1 VQQPGGLIIRRGDVY
16 TLLTDRPDNRRPLDW
31 ERNKVDLMLM
41 EGQTFSCPWTGK
53 TLREPTDYD
62 LDHLMPVSVYPIN
75 EMWNLVP
82 TDRRFNQHVKRDR
95 LPSRD
100 MMGIARPRLEVIYGQ
115 YATSTPLGEALR
127 QDVAARFTRLAQAHD
142 GPAIAANVL
151 DFLDR
156 TAEARNL
163 ARF

>member
-1 VQQPGGLIIRRGDVY
+1 
-16 TLLTDRPDNRRPLDW
+16 
-31 ERNKVDLMLM
+31 
-41 EGQTFSCPWTGK
+41 
-53 TLREPTDYD
+53 
-62 LDHLMPVSVYPIN
+62 
-75 EMWNLVP
+75 
-82 TDRRFNQHVKRDR
+82 
-95 LPSRD
+95 

-115 YATSTPLGEALR
+115 YATSTPLGDALR
-127 QDVAARFTRLAQAHD
+127 QDVAARFTRLAQAHE